1 MVTDLETWTYPG
13 LYARFAGLFDG
24 KKPWMKVVADL
35 QLQIRAN
42 PYSQPQIERENRIS
56 YGLAAFDRIGLDG
69 AGSAEW
75 PDVAVAMGFVAQ
87 VLTIIDQAA
96 DEKGRK
102 AYIGR
107 IRGAFANPS
116 EIRAIRFEHLTAV
129 ALFRQGAR
137 IDWPELMGGPDRF
150 DILAT
155 DRHGTAVEVECK
167 SCSPDKGRAITESE
181 ANQFF
186 PHLIER
192 LAPLTS
198 ADSAIMVKVRVPKRL
213 PRSPESLG
221 ALADE
226 IVQALKAGVSTTAT
240 GVQLESRQT
249 SSPMVFLVREPDR
262 ITERFNS
269 QVSQVFGHPEGHRAL
284 AFNPEKAT
292 AICVEVCSE
301 RTAGFFS
308 ATWDTVKH
316 AVRKQ
321 MTKTRPGCLVLRVE
335 GIGKEALED
344 FLQERP
350 NTLAL
355 FAEKVFRDPQH
366 QHLACLAYIS
376 DETMNETSPGS
387 MTPQSCTYVLDRK
400 EGPYAGLRI
409 GHNLLGPYKDLHDS

>member
-1 MVTDLETWTYPG
+1 MVTDLETWTYPS
-13 LYARFAGLFDG
+13 LYARFADLFDG
-24 KKPWMKVVADL
+24 KKPWIKVVADL

-42 PYSQPQIERENRIS
+42 PFSQPQIERENRIS
-56 YGLAAFDRIGLDG
+56 YGLMAFDRFGLDG

-75 PDVAVAMGFVAQ
+75 PDVHVAMGFAAQ
-87 VLTIIDQAA
+87 VLAIIDQAA

-102 AYIGR
+102 AYVGR

-116 EIRAIRFEHLTAV
+116 ELRAIRFEHLTAV

-137 IDWPELMGGPDRF
+137 IEWPELKGGPDRF

-155 DRHGTAVEVECK
+155 DRYGTAVEVECK

-192 LAPLTS
+192 LTPL
-198 ADSAIMVKVRVPKRL
+198 AKPGDAIMVKVRVPKRL

-226 IVQALKAGVSTTAT
+226 IVQAIKTGTSTTAS

-249 SSPMVFLVREPDR
+249 SSPEIFLMKEPDR
-262 ITERFNS
+262 IKGLINS
-269 QVSQVFGHPEGHRAL
+269 QASHDFGHPEGHRAL
-284 AFNPEKAT
+284 AYNPAKST
-292 AICVEVCSE
+292 AVCVEVCSE
-301 RTAGFFS
+301 RTASFFS
-308 ATWDTVKH
+308 ATWETAKH
-316 AVRKQ
+316 AIRNQ

-335 GIGKEALED
+335 GLGKEELED
-344 FLQERP
+344 FLQEGP

-355 FAEKVFRDPQH
+355 FAEKVFSDPQH
-366 QHLACLAYIS
+366 QHLACLAYVS
-376 DETMNETSPGS
+376 DETLNETSPGS
-387 MTPQSCTYVLDRK
+387 KTPQSCTYVLDRK
-400 EGPYAGLRI
+400 EGPYSGLRI
-409 GHNLLGPYKDLHDS
+409 GQNLIGPYRVLHDS